1 MKSFT
6 VGLCL
11 SGLLCAGRAMACD
24 ICSVYAASEAQGQGA
39 TGFYGGL
46 AEQYTYLNTLR
57 SGGRTVPNADR
68 EYLDSLTSQVF
79 AGYNINSHIG
89 VQVNLPVIYRDYGRT
104 GDHASEGG
112 IGDVSLIGNFLVY
125 QKLEEDFTFSW
136 TALGGVKLP
145 TGNTSHLNDA
155 PDFALG
161 IGGHDLTLGSGSVDG
176 LVGSGV
182 YTRWKRLFLT
192 ANMQYAIR
200 GEGSFAYQFA
210 NDLSWSGGP
219 GVYLI
224 LGHKHTL
231 ALQAVISGESKGQD
245 TVNGV
250 QTGDTAE
257 TILYLGPQIN
267 FTWGSRLS
275 LQAGADLPVHI
286 SSTGEQLVP
295 NYRVHTAVTW
305 RF

>member
-1 MKSFT
+1 M
-6 VGLCL
+6 
-11 SGLLCAGRAMACD
+11 
-24 ICSVYAASEAQGQGA
+24 
-39 TGFYGGL
+39 
-46 AEQYTYLNTLR
+46 
-57 SGGRTVPNADR
+57 PNADR
-68 EYLDSLTSQVF
+68 EYLNSLTSQVF
-79 AGYNINSHIG
+79 AGYNINSRVG
-89 VQVNLPVIYRDYGRT
+89 LQVNLPVIYRDYGRV

-112 IGDVSLIGNFLVY
+112 IGDVSVIGNVLVY
-125 QKLEEDFTFSW
+125 QKLEEEFTFDW

-145 TGNTSHLNDA
+145 TGNTSHLNDD
-155 PDFALG
+155 PDFAMG

-176 LVGSGV
+176 LVGSGF

-200 GEGSFAYQFA
+200 SEGSFAYQFA

-219 GVYLI
+219 GVYLM

-231 ALQAVISGESKGQD
+231 ALQAVVSGESKGQD

-286 SSTGEQLVP
+286 ASTGDQLVP
-295 NYRVHTAVTW
+295 DYRVHTAVTW
-305 RF
+305 RY